1 MNINPIKLMQMKNAW
16 NGFTERHPKLPKFF
30 EAVSQKALREGAV
43 MEISV
48 TTPEGEKL
56 ASNIRL
62 TAEDMEVIRELKEM
76 M

>member
-1 MNINPIKLMQMKNAW
+1 
-16 NGFTERHPKLPKFF
+16 
-30 EAVSQKALREGAV
+30 

-48 TTPEGEKL
+48 TTPEGETL

-62 TAEDMEVIRELKEM
+62 TEEDMALIRELKEM

>member
-1 MNINPIKLMQMKNAW
+1 MNINPMKLMQMKNAW
-16 NGFTERHPKLPKFF
+16 NGRHPKLPKFF
-30 EAVSQKALREGAV
+30 EAVSQKALREGTV

-48 TTPEGEKL
+48 TTPEGETL

-62 TAEDMEVIRELKEM
+62 TEEDMALIRELKEM

>member
-1 MNINPIKLMQMKNAW
+1 MNINPMKLMQMKNAW
-16 NGFTERHPKLPKFF
+16 NEFTGRHPKLPKFF
-30 EAVSQKALREGAV
+30 EAVSQKALREGTV

-48 TTPEGEKL
+48 TTPEGETL

-62 TAEDMEVIRELKEM
+62 TEEDMALIRELKEM